1 MRREGVEPHRSYKS
15 CRTYLFALALLPV
28 IAWLALQ
35 LAIARAPIPIA
46 GPAPAT
52 PVLLDLHGQPFARPG
67 TATVRDQRPIPLRDM
82 GRWLPFT
89 TVEIEDHRFWQH
101 HGVDWAATAGAALRN
116 LSNLRIVSGA
126 STITQQTVKILT
138 GRTHRT
144 LGVKARESLSALAL
158 ERQWSKQRILETYLN
173 RIDYGNRRFGAEAA
187 AHAYFGKPAAA
198 LSLAESL
205 YLAGLPQSPT
215 RLNPW
220 THPDAALRRY
230 QRNVAQLARANAL
243 PPGITAAQLLAAPPK
258 IERHY
263 PAVRAPHFTALAEA
277 RASQLS
283 IAALAPRPAQS
294 GSLNSQPLRTSLDLD
309 LQHVAETMLREHLR
323 NTSNL
328 GIGDAAIV
336 VIDNATGEIR
346 AFASSG
352 RAEHRAINTALVPR
366 SSGSTLKPFI
376 YLAAIDRRLLTA
388 ATLLPDTPQAIPETY
403 ADYDP
408 QNYTHRS
415 YGPVRA
421 REALG
426 NSLNVPAVLV
436 TSRLGAR
443 DAFNSLRRWGFQFP
457 KNFDAYGAGFIL
469 GNADIRLVDLAAA
482 YAGLARGGLAW
493 PARALVAEP
502 IHSVRLASPEATAI
516 VTDILCD
523 NDARRISFGLNSP
536 LDLGVRVAVKTGTSS
551 GYRDRWCVGFDREHT
566 VAVWAG
572 NLDGKSLGE
581 ILAVRAAA
589 PLWASMLRHLLAH
602 GDHPLPAPQP
612 SKNLLALDVA
622 AETGLLPRPGEPTVR
637 EWFLP
642 GTAPTLSAT
651 TMYAKIAGRE
661 TLVLPPEYA
670 AWCDS
675 PENRFGAVA
684 RSTEFA
690 IVFPR
695 DGASFVWNPHLP
707 ADQQTLTPLSTSP
720 ACEWFLNGHQL
731 EAPMIPLTRGDWT
744 LTARSGDEQRTA
756 RFTVE

>member
-1 MRREGVEPHRSYKS
+1 MRRHGIR
-15 CRTYLFALALLPV
+15 LLGLGAISV
-28 IAWLALQ
+28 FVVAIAAWLVLQ
-35 LAIARAPIPIA
+35 FAIARAPIPIA

-52 PVLLDLHGQPFARPG
+52 PVLLDIHGQPFARPG
-67 TATVRDQRPIPLRDM
+67 TTDVRDQRPVALRDM
-82 GRWLPFT
+82 GRWLPFA

-101 HGVDWAATAGAALRN
+101 HGVDWSATVSAAFRN

-138 GRTHRT
+138 GRTRRT
-144 LGVKARESLSALAL
+144 LDAKARESLSALAL
-158 ERQWSKQRILETYLN
+158 ERQWSKPRILETYLN

-187 AHAYFGKPAAA
+187 AQAYFGKSVAA
-198 LSLAESL
+198 LSLAESIF
-205 YLAGLPQSPT
+205 LAGLPQSPT

-230 QRNVAQLARANAL
+230 ERNVAQLDRAGVL
-243 PPGITAAQLLAAPPK
+243 PRGVTAAQLLAAPPRV
-258 IERHY
+258 EQHA
-263 PAVRAPHFTALAEA
+263 PEVRAPHFTALAQS

-283 IAALAPRPAQS
+283 TI
-294 GSLNSQPLRTSLDLD
+294 NSQPLRTTLDLD

-323 NTSNL
+323 NTRNL
-328 GIGDAAIV
+328 GIGDAALV

-352 RAEHRAINTALVPR
+352 RAEHSAINTALVPR

-388 ATLLPDTPQAIPETY
+388 ASLLPDTPQAIPETY

-457 KNFDAYGAGFIL
+457 KNYDAYGAGFIL

-482 YAGLARGGLAW
+482 YAGLARGGVAW
-493 PARALVAEP
+493 PARALIGEP
-502 IHSVRLASPEATAI
+502 IESLRLASPEATAI

-581 ILAVRAAA
+581 VLAVRAAA

-602 GDHPLPAPQP
+602 GDTPLPAPAP
-612 SKNLLALDVA
+612 SEKLVALDVA
-622 AETGLLPRPGEPTVR
+622 AETGLLPRPGEPTVH

-642 GTAPTLSAT
+642 GTAPTQSAA
-651 TMYAKIAGRE
+651 TMYAKIAGRD

-670 AWCDS
+670 PWCDS

-684 RSTEFA
+684 RNDAFD
-690 IVFPR
+690 IVFPKE
-695 DGASFVWNPHLP
+695 GATFALNPHLP
-707 ADQQTLTPLSTSP
+707 AGQQTLTPLSTSP
-720 ACEWFLNGHQL
+720 ACEWYLNGHRL
-731 EAPMIPLTRGDWT
+731 EAPSIPLARGDWT
-744 LTARSGDEQRTA
+744 LTARSGEEQRTA

>member
-1 MRREGVEPHRSYKS
+1 MRREGISFYRSY
-15 CRTYLFALALLPV
+15 RTYWTYLLAIVALVAS
-28 IAWLALQ
+28 AWLVLQ
-35 LAIARAPIPIA
+35 FAIARAPIPVA

-52 PVLLDLHGQPFARPG
+52 PVLLDIHGQPFARPG
-67 TATVRDQRPIPLRDM
+67 TTSVRDQRPVALRDM
-82 GRWLPFT
+82 GRWLPFA

-101 HGVDWAATAGAALRN
+101 HGVDWSATASAALRN
-116 LSNLRIVSGA
+116 LGNLRIVSGA

-138 GRTHRT
+138 GRTRRT
-144 LGVKARESLSALAL
+144 FGVKARESLSALAL
-158 ERQWSKQRILETYLN
+158 ERQWTKPRILETYLN

-187 AHAYFGKPAAA
+187 AQAYFGKPVAA
-198 LSLAESL
+198 LSLAESI

-220 THPDAALRRY
+220 THPDAALARY
-230 QRNVAQLARANAL
+230 QRNVAQLARAGAL
-243 PPGITAAQLLAAPPK
+243 PPGTTAAQLLAAPPK
-258 IERHY
+258 IERNY
-263 PAVRAPHFTALAEA
+263 PTVRAPHFTSLAEA
-277 RASQLS
+277 RASQLPS
-283 IAALAPRPAQS
+283 AVSA
-294 GSLNSQPLRTSLDLD
+294 SLRLSTINSQSLRTTLDLD

-352 RAEHRAINTALVPR
+352 RTEHRAINTALVPR

-388 ATLLPDTPQAIPETY
+388 ASLLPDTPQAIPETY

-457 KNFDAYGAGFIL
+457 KNYDAYGAGFIL

-482 YAGLARGGLAW
+482 YAGLARGGIAW
-493 PARALVAEP
+493 PARALIGEP
-502 IHSVRLASPEATAI
+502 IESRRLASPEATAI

-602 GDHPLPAPQP
+602 GDTPLPVPTP
-612 SKNLLALDVA
+612 SEKLLALDVA
-622 AETGLLPRPGEPTVR
+622 AETGLLPRPGEPIVH

-642 GTAPTLSAT
+642 GTAPTESAAS
-651 TMYAKIAGRE
+651 MYARIAGRD

-670 AWCDS
+670 PWCAS

-684 RSTEFA
+684 RNDTFD
-690 IVFPR
+690 IVFPKE
-695 DGASFVWNPHLP
+695 GATFALNPHLP
-707 ADQQTLTPLSTSP
+707 AGQQALTPLSTSP
-720 ACEWFLNGHQL
+720 TCEWFLNGRPL
-731 EAPMIPLTRGDWT
+731 ATPSIPLTRGDWT
-744 LTARSGDEQRTA
+744 LTARSGNEQRTA